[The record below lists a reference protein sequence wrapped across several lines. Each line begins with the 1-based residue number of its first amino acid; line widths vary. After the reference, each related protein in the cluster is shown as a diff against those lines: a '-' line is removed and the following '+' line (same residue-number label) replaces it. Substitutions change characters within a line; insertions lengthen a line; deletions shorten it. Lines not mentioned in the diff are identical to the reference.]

1 MRFAEGSLVTRTG
14 EAIPC
19 DKAVSLPRPQVPKI
33 NGLPQDGR
41 GFIPVDRFG
50 KVLGLER
57 VFAAG
62 DATWFPVKQ
71 GGLAT
76 QAADS
81 AASAIAELA
90 GAQVDPVPFHP
101 VLRGAL
107 LTEWGP
113 RYLRDRSRGLTEAAS
128 RSPLWWPPAKI
139 AGRYLAPYLAA
150 RAGYRAP
157 GRPLTD
163 VDPPPGDAPAELE
176 DGHEDVVGWRSPRP
190 RSTPRRATFPA
201 PCDGWRSRRTSSSTS
216 PASTSSSARSGE
228 T

>member
-1 MRFAEGSLVTRTG
+1 MRRLAFAVPDDVAWPLGLYELALLTSARVAELGVKGVELTLVRPKPRPLSLFGERASQAVEDLLRKSGVDVRVRAAPMRFAEGSLVTRTG

-19 DKAVSLPRPQVPKI
+19 DKAVSLPRPQVPKV

-113 RYLRDRSRGLTEAAS
+113 RYR
-128 RSPLWWPPAKI
+128 RSP
-139 AGRYLAPYLAA
+139 
-150 RAGYRAP
+150 AP
-157 GRPLTD
+157 G
-163 VDPPPGDAPAELE
+163 A
-176 DGHEDVVGWRSPRP
+176 
-190 RSTPRRATFPA
+190 
-201 PCDGWRSRRTSSSTS
+201 
-216 PASTSSSARSGE
+216 
-228 T
+228 